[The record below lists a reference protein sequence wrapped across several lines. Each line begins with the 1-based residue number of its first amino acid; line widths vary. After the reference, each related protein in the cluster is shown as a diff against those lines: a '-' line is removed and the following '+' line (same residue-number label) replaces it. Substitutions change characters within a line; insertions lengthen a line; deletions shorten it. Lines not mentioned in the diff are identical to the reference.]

1 MLGYLE
7 AQSWWRHQMETFSAS
22 LAFVRGIHRGP
33 LMFALIC
40 VWINGWANNRE
51 AGDLIRHR
59 AHYDV
64 IVIWYS
70 SPDPFMHWA
79 TYRQRFIYQ
88 LWHGCVIKPHSM
100 LWDMLIHRGPNFNDA
115 LEKLSSLPKSCIW
128 RHVMLNT
135 FRSRQHR
142 RDFADVIFMYIFLN

>member
-22 LAFVRGIHRGP
+22 LDFVRGIHRGP

-51 AGDLIRHR
+51 AGDLTRHR

-64 IVIWYS
+64 IVMWCS

-88 LWHGCVIKPHSM
+88 LWHGCVIKPHSL
-100 LWDMLIHRGPNFNDA
+100 LWDMPIHRGPNFNDA
-115 LEKLSSLPKSCIW
+115 LEKLCLTHLGRDNIDAISQTSFSCTSSWIKMFDS
-128 RHVMLNT
+128 
-135 FRSRQHR
+135 
-142 RDFADVIFMYIFLN
+142 D